1 MVEDISLSNPAYVEI
16 TETKNSPLIFSR
28 KCPVFSAIPLK
39 YQWIYSSRVK
49 DMGYYDFDDHFWSPR
64 EVCAQAPTKDT
75 QEPFWRVP
83 KLVSSIF
90 RKVFGRR
97 DGIEQ
102 S

>member
-1 MVEDISLSNPAYVEI
+1 M
-16 TETKNSPLIFSR
+16 
-28 KCPVFSAIPLK
+28 
-39 YQWIYSSRVK
+39 
-49 DMGYYDFDDHFWSPR
+49 DFDDHFWAPR